1 MCLGFSKHRTLGKQ
15 IQQILT
21 LSPHCTWWGEYPAH
35 AVFQSSFTPSNPR
48 VRLCF
53 HLFHTTAAFLPHL
66 FLAPSFILCFLLSVS
81 HSFIF
86 SPSLPWKNHSE
97 HNRHKTWI
105 QSRAAP
111 PPHTHTHRHAQTQW
125 MAELDDENTECR
137 ELCTR
142 LCKLDL
148 NCYFTFP
155 LRTVHAVAHEV
166 LLLTLKIFNSQNP
179 SVCLDFW

>member
-21 LSPHCTWWGEYPAH
+21 PSPHCTWWGEYQAH

-111 PPHTHTHRHAQTQW
+111 PSTHAHTHTRASTTNGWTRWWEHRVQRALYSSLQ
-125 MAELDDENTECR
+125 
-137 ELCTR
+137 TR
-142 LCKLDL
+142 LK
-148 NCYFTFP
+148 
-155 LRTVHAVAHEV
+155 
-166 LLLTLKIFNSQNP
+166 LLLYFP
-179 SVCLDFW
+179 P